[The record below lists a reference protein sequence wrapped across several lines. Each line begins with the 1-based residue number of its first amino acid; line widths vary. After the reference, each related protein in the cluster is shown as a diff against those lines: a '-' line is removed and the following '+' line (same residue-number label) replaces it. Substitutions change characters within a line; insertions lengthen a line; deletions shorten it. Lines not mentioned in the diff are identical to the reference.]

1 MNNRIEA
8 AYEQRPRRWV
18 FELAVALVVVVL
30 LVWSGAAPPWRR
42 RAPPKTAR

>member
-18 FELAVALVVVVL
+18 FELAVALVVAAL
-30 LVWSGAAPPWRR
+30 LIWSGDCGGDGGTTQ
-42 RAPPKTAR
+42 TAQ